1 MQEVDTTAM
10 HELNKLW
17 DEKANKETEMR
28 QANAE
33 REQQVRGRN
42 AAARNA
48 YYQKVAELKNQ
59 QLATKLGLQQA
70 KVDSN
75 VGMIQG
81 IGSSIGG
88 FLQQGIDNY
97 QADQARRMQL
107 AASQYGSA
115 ERAASMGVDFSP
127 STMKALRNDAQT
139 RMGRFDVGS
148 TDYNAAKQS
157 YDFWNNKLG
166 TDRPLKNNWWNRT
179 FRRKRTLANPYV

>member
-1 MQEVDTTAM
+1 
-10 HELNKLW
+10 
-17 DEKANKETEMR
+17 
-28 QANAE
+28 
-33 REQQVRGRN
+33 
-42 AAARNA
+42 
-48 YYQKVAELKNQ
+48 
-59 QLATKLGLQQA
+59 
-70 KVDSN
+70 
-75 VGMIQG
+75 MIQG

-127 STMKALRNDAQT
+127 STMKALRDDAQT
-139 RMGRFDVGS
+139 RMNRFDVGS

-166 TDRPLKNNWWNRT
+166 TDKPLKNNWWNRT
-179 FRRKRTLANPYV
+179 FRRRSLAG